1 MTHRLRVN
9 GTLRSRCGSTVNAK
23 GQPPRTMTGDR
34 TPPEPHVD
42 QQGRLHASHHA
53 RRGDGGVDWDE
64 RYAEAERM
72 WSGEPNGS
80 LVAEVDGLE
89 PGRALDVGCGEGADA
104 IWLAGLGWRVT
115 AIDVAEVA
123 LRRARAADR
132 ADVEVEWLRTGLL
145 DAPLPAGSYDLVSAQ
160 YPALLRTA
168 TQEAERAL
176 LAAVAPR
183 GHLVFVHHAD
193 VDVDVAKA
201 HGFDPDDYISSGDV
215 SSLLGDDWT
224 IIVDERRPRHLASGA
239 GAGHSHDLVLHA
251 RRLR

>member
-1 MTHRLRVN
+1 
-9 GTLRSRCGSTVNAK
+9 
-23 GQPPRTMTGDR
+23 
-34 TPPEPHVD
+34 
-42 QQGRLHASHHA
+42 
-53 RRGDGGVDWDE
+53 
-64 RYAEAERM
+64 M

-80 LVAEVDGLE
+80 LVAELAGLE

-104 IWLAGLGWRVT
+104 IWLAGLGWQVT

-123 LRRARAADR
+123 LRRAGAAADR
-132 ADVEVEWLRTGLL
+132 AAVEVEWLRTGLL
-145 DAPLPAGSYDLVSAQ
+145 DAPLPAGGYDLVSAQ
-160 YPALLRTA
+160 YPALLCTA

-183 GHLVFVHHAD
+183 GHLVIVHHAD
-193 VDVDVAKA
+193 VDIDVAKV
-201 HGFDPDDYISSGDV
+201 HGFDPDDYASSSDV
-215 SSLLGDDWT
+215 SSLLDDDWT